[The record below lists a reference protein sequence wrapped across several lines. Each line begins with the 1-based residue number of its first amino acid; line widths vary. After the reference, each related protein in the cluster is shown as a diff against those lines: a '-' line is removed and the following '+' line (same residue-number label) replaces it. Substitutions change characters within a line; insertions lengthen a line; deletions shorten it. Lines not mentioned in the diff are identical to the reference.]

1 MIGKGSAIA
10 LGFFDGVHIAH
21 QKVIESAVRYAKLNN
36 LSPVALSFDKSPL
49 EVLSSE
55 NVFYLTSK
63 EDKAQ
68 IISSLGAEAE
78 FLPTDKALL
87 SMEAEEFIEKIL
99 VGKYNMKYA
108 VCGYNYRFGKNGRGD
123 TNLLIEEGKRHGFEV
138 GVAPCE
144 IYDGES
150 VSSSRIRN
158 LLAEGEIVLANK
170 LLGRN
175 FFIKGIV
182 AEGKKLGRK
191 LGFPTAN
198 VFFDDK
204 TVYLENGVYKTLVT
218 ADGKCYDA
226 ITNVGTNP
234 TVCDK
239 TLRAET
245 YIPDFD
251 GNLYG
256 RELKIEFIDFIRPEI
271 KFDSIEELKEQ
282 IKKDLN
288 EL

>member
-21 QKVIESAVRYAKLNN
+21 RKIIESAVCYAKLNN
-36 LSPVALSFDKSPL
+36 LSPIALSFDRSPL
-49 EVLSSE
+49 EILSSG
-55 NVFYLTSK
+55 NVRYLTSK

-78 FLPTDKALL
+78 FLPTDNTLL

-99 VGKYNMKYA
+99 VEKYNIKYA

-123 TNLLIEEGKRHGFEV
+123 TDLLIKEGIRHGFEV
-138 GVAPCE
+138 EVAPCE
-144 IYDGES
+144 MYDGES
-150 VSSSRIRN
+150 VSSSRIRS
-158 LLAEGEIVLANK
+158 LLADGEISLANI
-170 LLGRN
+170 LSGRN

-182 AEGKKLGRK
+182 EEGKKLGRK

-198 VFFDDK
+198 VFFEHS
-204 TVYLENGVYKTLVT
+204 TVRLKNGVYKTLVT
-218 ADGKCYDA
+218 ADEKRYES

-256 RELKIEFIDFIRPEI
+256 KELKIEFIDFIRPEI

-288 EL
+288 KL